1 MNTKI
6 MLDRQYQ
13 LSVILL
19 AVDQVIRAIE
29 QRKNEMKMRF
39 FVIGETYQIL
49 YKIFNVM
56 IS

>member
-29 QRKNEMKMRF
+29 QRKNEVKMRF

-49 YKIFNVM
+49 YKIFNMM